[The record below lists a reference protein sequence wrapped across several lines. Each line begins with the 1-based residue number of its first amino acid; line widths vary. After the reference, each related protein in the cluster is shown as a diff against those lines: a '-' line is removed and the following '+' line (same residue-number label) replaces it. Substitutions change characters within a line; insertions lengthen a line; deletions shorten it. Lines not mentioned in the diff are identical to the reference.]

1 MPSAVTAWPSAQ
13 SWSFQYAALWL
24 RRSGPTVGWRSLSP
38 RSVLPDIGDDQARE
52 KVDARSTWSS
62 VGATPV

>member
-1 MPSAVTAWPSAQ
+1 MTRPISRRRARCWVPYATVVPPSDRACCH
-13 SWSFQYAALWL
+13 
-24 RRSGPTVGWRSLSP
+24 RGRSLP
-38 RSVLPDIGDDQARE
+38 GIGDDQARE